1 MYPIGTAKRQRRGAA
16 LQWFPDKTILAS
28 TPQPVNIKTHICE
41 LREGAGDITRLRE
54 LRLQSGRTQETVAK
68 KLDVT
73 QAAVSRWESGETT
86 PLRKYRKRLARLYG
100 VTEEELMR
108 GEDTDA
114 SGKDGAG

>member
-1 MYPIGTAKRQRRGAA
+1 M
-16 LQWFPDKTILAS
+16 
-28 TPQPVNIKTHICE
+28 KTHICE
-41 LREGAGDITRLRE
+41 LWEGAGDITRLRE
-54 LRLQSGRTQETVAK
+54 LRLKSGRTQETVAK